1 MAIKDTERWMWSEA
15 CEMLMRAERLNRQL
29 FQPQAGRHQAPAWE
43 PPADVF
49 ETDSQIVIYVAL
61 PGVNPEHVELAI
73 EGGELVIAGARLMP
87 AELHHAMVHRLELP
101 QGRFRR
107 RIPLPRGRYDQITKR
122 MADGCLLISL
132 RKFSEQR

>member
-1 MAIKDTERWMWSEA
+1 
-15 CEMLMRAERLNRQL
+15 MLMRAERLNRHL
-29 FQPQAGRHQAPAWE
+29 FQPRGGTYRAPAWE

-49 ETDSQIVIYVAL
+49 ESESQVVIYVAL
-61 PGVNPEHVELAI
+61 PGVDPEHVELAI
-73 EGGELVIAGARLMP
+73 EDGELVIAGARVLP
-87 AELHHAMVHRLELP
+87 AELRNAMIHRLELP

-107 RIPLPRGRYDQITKR
+107 RIPLPRGRYDQIAKR